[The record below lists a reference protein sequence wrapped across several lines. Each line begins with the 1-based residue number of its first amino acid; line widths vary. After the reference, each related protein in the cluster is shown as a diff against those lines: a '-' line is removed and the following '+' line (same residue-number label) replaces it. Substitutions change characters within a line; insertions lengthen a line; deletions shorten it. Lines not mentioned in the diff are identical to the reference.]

1 MPDSPTDLQP
11 MTQQGDVA
19 RPAPRRSMAVR
30 IVLLLGGAA
39 LVAGAVVYGIGWWTH
54 GRFVQSTDDAYLQAD
69 VVAVAPKIQG
79 YVEQVLVADNQEVA
93 AGQALVR
100 IDASPYQASLA
111 QDAASAGAQRASIA
125 AAESQIAEAEASVA
139 QAQAQLAGAQASLS
153 YARAEDERFRKL
165 SAQGAETRERA
176 AQAHNS
182 FSQALA
188 TQRANAA
195 ALDAA
200 RRNVDTLKAQ
210 LGQSQSKLAGAEAQV
225 RSAQLNLDDTLI
237 RAGIAGRIG
246 DKTVQIGQFV
256 QAGTRLMSV
265 VPTSAIYLVAN
276 FKETQLARMRVGQP
290 ARVSIDALGGR
301 TIDAVVESF
310 APGTGATFAL
320 LPPQNA
326 TGNFTK
332 IVQRVPVRLRLEVP
346 ADLRG
351 RLLAGLSA
359 TAGVDTEAL
368 Q

>member
-1 MPDSPTDLQP
+1 MPDSPTDLKP
-11 MTQQGDVA
+11 MNQRGDVTN
-19 RPAPRRSMAVR
+19 PPPRKKRTIR
-30 IVLLLGGAA
+30 IVLLLAGAA
-39 LVAGAVVYGIGWWTH
+39 LAAGAVVYGIGWWTH
-54 GRFVQSTDDAYLQAD
+54 GRFIQSTDDAYLQAD

-79 YVEQVLVADNQEVA
+79 YVEQIFVTDNQDVT
-93 AGQALVR
+93 AGQKLLT
-100 IDASPYQASLA
+100 IDPSPYQASLA
-111 QDAASAGAQRASIA
+111 QDAASAGAQRAAIA
-125 AAESQIAEAEASVA
+125 AATSQIAEAEADVA
-139 QAQAQLAGAQASLS
+139 RAQAQLEGAQASLA
-153 YARAEDERFRKL
+153 YARGEDERLRKL

-176 AQAHNS
+176 AQAHNAYA
-182 FSQALA
+182 QALA
-188 TQRANAA
+188 TQRADAA
-195 ALDAA
+195 ALDQA

-210 LGQSQSKLAGAEAQV
+210 LGQSQAKLAGAEAQV

-246 DKTVQIGQFV
+246 DKTVQIGQYV
-256 QAGTRLMSV
+256 QAGTRLMSL

-276 FKETQLARMRVGQP
+276 FKETQLGRMRVGQP

-359 TAGVDTEAL
+359 TADVDTDAPN
-368 Q
+368 